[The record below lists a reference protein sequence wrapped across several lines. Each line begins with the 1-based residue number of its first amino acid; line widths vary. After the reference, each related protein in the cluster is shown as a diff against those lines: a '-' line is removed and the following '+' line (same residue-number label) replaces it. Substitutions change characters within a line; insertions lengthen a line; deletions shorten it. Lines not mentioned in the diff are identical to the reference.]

1 MKARLDFADRMLRA
15 SVCMV
20 ILAALCACEISY
32 KRGASPTAMA
42 SDEQS
47 CRAENDSSEAYRDC
61 MKDLGWFISS
71 ADPMPQLVALA
82 NKNDTDISIA
92 ELQQELKVEPK
103 ASVEPSLKS
112 DKVRN
117 TLTPAAQKNVIA
129 NSVEAPQKSI
139 PIEKNPSVSESPSE
153 QTMKVSSWWKFGGSP
168 QQLASDQ
175 QKCRAALGEET
186 AGDGLLVSGTMY
198 QCMRKLGWFGI

>member
-1 MKARLDFADRMLRA
+1 MKARLDFANRILRA
-15 SVCMV
+15 SACLV

-82 NKNDTDISIA
+82 NKDDADISVA
-92 ELQQELKVEPK
+92 ELQRELKVEPK
-103 ASVEPSLKS
+103 ASGESSLKS
-112 DKVRN
+112 DKASKI
-117 TLTPAAQKNVIA
+117 LTPTPKENVNA
-129 NSVEAPQKSI
+129 NSVKAPQESI
-139 PIEKNPSVSESPSE
+139 PAEKNLPASEAPSE

-175 QKCRAALGEET
+175 QKCRAALGEEN
-186 AGDGLLVSGTMY
+186 AEDGLLVSGTMY